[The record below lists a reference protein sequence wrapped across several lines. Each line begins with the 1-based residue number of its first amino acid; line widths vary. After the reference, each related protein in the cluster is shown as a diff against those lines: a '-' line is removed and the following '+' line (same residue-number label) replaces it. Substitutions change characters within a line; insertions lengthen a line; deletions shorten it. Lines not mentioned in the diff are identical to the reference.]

1 MKIINTTE
9 ITDSI
14 LSLQK
19 EQARQFIKG
28 RDHLMALNALFDAA
42 KAGEA
47 GRDIARKLHAE
58 DVVKI
63 KNIMQYQTE
72 KSQPTN

>member
-1 MKIINTTE
+1 MKIINITE
-9 ITDSI
+9 VTDSI
-14 LSLQK
+14 LFLQE
-19 EQARQFIKG
+19 EQVRQFIKG

-58 DVVKI
+58 GVVKI
-63 KNIMQYQTE
+63 KNIMQYQA
-72 KSQPTN
+72 KKKPAH